1 MTASLLPVIK
11 ARFFDANNNPL
22 SFGKVY
28 AYQAGSQVFQDT
40 FKEFSANAG
49 SKNTNPV
56 ELNIEGS
63 ADIWLSDGL
72 PYKIVVDDSEGNL
85 RYSADNVVVNASIGG
100 GSAIGTVFI
109 SSLDPVAG
117 FLSDKLLAGENITLD
132 ITTNISGDNMTVA
145 IADNPSFTGDTTSDT
160 FNGGTLSGDNT
171 GDQDLT
177 GFVPYVG
184 ATANLDLG
192 FNSLIVDNILSDTQ
206 FNVNID
212 NSQILSVDKNTVF
225 TTPSISFRS
234 DKVQTPLL
242 GTANTSTPL
251 VIQVGSSEKIEVT
264 DVLTTIKTDAEIQGE
279 LKLNSNIT
287 FLQAS
292 QAVISGASIAINTGA
307 FRLVG
312 NGISYDGSTFV
323 APEITASTK
332 LWSDGDIEGSG
343 DLIID
348 DSGTFGGDVNVTN
361 GSLQSRTVGGDVTSL
376 QLYHSNADGDAV
388 KSRTYVSSTN
398 APSSVNGAWSSWSSV
413 ADTSFPGYIRNYLG
427 TGGKFTIYDP
437 IGDERASIDTG
448 GNFVTTGTS
457 KVNGA
462 TNFGRLSTAPT
473 PLAGGDSYYNT
484 TNNIPY
490 IWDGTDWLEL
500 TAGSSFGQ
508 LRTTRNTTAQTGI
521 ISTFT
526 KVTQY
531 TTNGIEEGSVS
542 VDLPNDTMTLGDGIY
557 EFYFGHDMTT
567 TSSTVVMTF
576 GVFDV
581 TDTTFSNP
589 YLEINRKIGTG
600 SDVGAMGLS
609 GLDTIVGTTEIALFV
624 KADKNTDM
632 TLTNATLKVIKIK

>member
-1 MTASLLPVIK
+1 MAIKQFTAHLEGVYRMAFRRVQQLNFRQLDENGDSASNWKVHTYEAGTTNEIFTYSDSIGTQHENPITLSASGEANIYLDDGVVYRFIIK
-11 ARFFDANNNPL
+11 
-22 SFGKVY
+22 
-28 AYQAGSQVFQDT
+28 DT
-40 FKEFSANAG
+40 FGAIYDDQDNLTGDGGVTSG
-49 SKNTNPV
+49 
-56 ELNIEGS
+56 EG
-63 ADIWLSDGL
+63 GY
-72 PYKIVVDDSEGNL
+72 PPEGN
-85 RYSADNVVVNASIGG
+85 IGNIQYKVGETTFG
-100 GSAIGTVFI
+100 GDSNLNWDRVAQT
-109 SSLDPVAG
+109 LDLIG
-117 FLSDKLLAGENITLD
+117 FLNVDGKI
-132 ITTNISGDNMTVA
+132 
-145 IADNPSFTGDTTSDT
+145 
-160 FNGGTLSGDNT
+160 NGGTLSGDNT

-184 ATANLDLG
+184 ATASLDLG

-212 NSQILSVDKNTVF
+212 NSQILSVDKNVVF
-225 TTPSISFRS
+225 TAPSISFSS
-234 DKVQTPLL
+234 DQVQTPLL
-242 GTANTSTPL
+242 NTVNSSTPMSL
-251 VIQVGSSEKIEVT
+251 QVGSTEK
-264 DVLTTIKTDAEIQGE
+264 VLFSNTLIDIKTDAEIQGE

-312 NGISYDGSTFV
+312 DGISYDGSTLV

-332 LWSDGDIEGSG
+332 LWSDGDAEITGNLLATSGVFSGTAQVVKSASFADFARFGHINHNNGSSFGHMQNNLGRLLSSFPTGQAWQIRENNDANMQVEIEG
-343 DLIID
+343 
-348 DSGTFGGDVNVTN
+348 
-361 GSLQSRTVGGDVTSL
+361 
-376 QLYHSNADGDAV
+376 
-388 KSRTYVSSTN
+388 
-398 APSSVNGAWSSWSSV
+398 
-413 ADTSFPGYIRNYLG
+413 
-427 TGGKFTIYDP
+427 
-437 IGDERASIDTG
+437 
-448 GNFVTTGTS
+448 GNITTTGTATT
-457 KVNGA
+457 NGA
-462 TNFGRLSTAPT
+462 TNFGRLSSAPT
-473 PLAGGDSYYNT
+473 PLSGGDSYYNT

-508 LRTTRNTTAQTGI
+508 LRTTRNAIAQTGI
-521 ISTFT
+521 TTVFT